1 MIKID
6 LQAHERLTAL
16 EREAI
21 AKQATLEAELAQVRH
36 ERDQLAE
43 ARRQV
48 VEEVSVGLNLSNGY
62 MVKTQDY
69 FLTLGRL
76 YYKK

>member
-1 MIKID
+1 MSEANLYCCSR
-6 LQAHERLTAL
+6 LQAHERLAAL

-21 AKQATLEAELAQVRH
+21 AKLATLEAELAQVRQ

-48 VEEVSVGLNLSNGY
+48 VEEVTIAFYSLNI
-62 MVKTQDY
+62 
-69 FLTLGRL
+69 F
-76 YYKK
+76 

>member
-1 MIKID
+1 M
-6 LQAHERLTAL
+6 AAL

-21 AKQATLEAELAQVRH
+21 AKLATLESELAAVRA

-48 VEEVSVGLNLSNGY
+48 VEEVR
-62 MVKTQDY
+62 
-69 FLTLGRL
+69 RL
-76 YYKK
+76 LPAFWLLLDIELFQTKVICHIQSIQTC

>member
-1 MIKID
+1 M
-6 LQAHERLTAL
+6 

-21 AKQATLEAELAQVRH
+21 AKLGTLESELAQTRH

-48 VEEVSVGLNLSNGY
+48 VEEVTIGLKYSIEYRITEPKNSI
-62 MVKTQDY
+62 VK
-69 FLTLGRL
+69 
-76 YYKK
+76 

>member
-1 MIKID
+1 M
-6 LQAHERLTAL
+6 AAL

-21 AKQATLEAELAQVRH
+21 AKLATLEAELAAARA

-48 VEEVSVGLNLSNGY
+48 VEEVGLVPSLEDQLRS
-62 MVKTQDY
+62 
-69 FLTLGRL
+69 
-76 YYKK
+76 